1 MFKAFKPVI
10 SSTLLRRN
18 MSQASQKL
26 SGKVAVVT
34 ASTEGIGFAIAER
47 LATDGA
53 RVVVSSRRSGNVERA
68 VKELNEKGL
77 TDILGVQC
85 NVSKEKERNN
95 LVQEAVNKFGGIDI
109 LVSNAAVNPAMG
121 GILDCAE
128 PVWDKIF
135 DVNVKSAWQ
144 LTQLVVPHMQKNQKG
159 SIIYVA
165 SIGGYHPLDLLGA
178 YSLSKTTLLGL
189 SKCVAVQLAPDNIR
203 ANCIAPGIVK
213 TRFSA
218 PLHGNETIYE
228 KMLERIPLGRMAEP
242 SEMAGLVS
250 FLASDDSSYITGENF
265 VAAGGMQSRL

>member
-1 MFKAFKPVI
+1 
-10 SSTLLRRN
+10 
-18 MSQASQKL
+18 MSQATNKL
-26 SGKVAVVT
+26 SGKVAIVT

-47 LATDGA
+47 LASDGA
-53 RVVVSSRRSGNVERA
+53 RVVVSSRRTGNVDRA
-68 VKELNEKGL
+68 VKELQEKGL
-77 TDILGVQC
+77 TDIMGLQC
-85 NVSKEKERNN
+85 NVSKEKDRIN
-95 LVQEAVNKFGGIDI
+95 LVQETVAKYGGIDI

-144 LTQLVVPHMQKNQKG
+144 LTQLVAPHMQKAKKG

-165 SIGGYHPLDLLGA
+165 SIGGYHPLNLLGA
-178 YSLSKTTLLGL
+178 YSLSKTCLLGL
-189 SKCVAVQLAPDNIR
+189 SKAVAQQLAPDNIR

-213 TRFSA
+213 TKFSS
-218 PLHGNETIYE
+218 PLHGNEAVYE
-228 KMLERIPLGRMAEP
+228 KMMESVPLGRMAEP

-250 FLASDDSSYITGENF
+250 FLASDDASYITGENF